1 MQPKNSF
8 GHRLLS
14 AFLAFV
20 MVLGLIPASVF
31 PVYAAG
37 FSNSLEEEMAN
48 AGGSLKATV
57 RIKSTA
63 QNAEYIYNAAG
74 KKVATWLGEYTTPGG
89 LSGYCYCANHQ
100 KEATS
105 SSPMTVTINGASKNT
120 DPMLV
125 NSYFLGFTGPERN
138 ADYFKKSIWLM
149 VVEHWPE
156 IVQSCSLAEMNGLTD
171 DEFRKATQMAIWMA
185 LKVPG
190 TDNPMLYIERQAIV
204 KGGVWQQEH
213 PANPLDKILW
223 ASQSTVAKRRM
234 CTAAIAIHYWA
245 SYLADNGMNMT
256 DRTPGPIARD
266 IDHSGALSAFA
277 IDPANLDFSSAGE
290 EGKGNIAE
298 AYEANPDQGIYL
310 INYNGKDYYTTY
322 WAFHSKSQPR
332 GNAQIAVEGTD
343 VPAGTVVAPLWTTCE
358 TDVQKMAEIGITPES
373 HKDMW
378 HDSTMPATK
387 LSLYQTVEL
396 FVGDG
401 DVTDSDVNKAQDGGA
416 LFGTYFK
423 VMIPKDSVVPNKSA
437 DIVLALSNSEVLS
450 YNCYVGTNSNNKLQP
465 FVIGANMG
473 SIETSGSIV
482 WGKSNTDYEFKIY
495 KKDGNGKLMDGI
507 TFKAVNDTTG
517 TILRATTVNGVATFT
532 VTNPDDIGPAG
543 NPYTWT
549 VTEENLPDGYL
560 LPPPVTIKPGQT
572 EIVINDKPEPTT
584 PEGIIQKIDA
594 KTHEGLQGAVFHF
607 RGISDGNA
615 DIEADFMSE
624 YDGKIN
630 IQWWN
635 PKEKQTYLPPG
646 TYEVREKTPPTGY
659 NFSDETVRYITLEYD
674 ALTGQTSHT
683 GPLIFENSK
692 KPHIII
698 EKAYRGQMLNG
709 AVFDVYKDGAWI
721 DTTEPSSNGIIEY
734 YGPDGNGL
742 ENGYYEF
749 VEKVVPPPEENGG
762 LHFIKDPIKQ
772 GVHVNVDDVHN
783 DVVVGKLYFENVEHP
798 CIQILKRD
806 ELTNAPLPGA
816 VFKVSIDGVDIGE
829 VTTGDDGYAVID
841 EETYGKFLDSSRDS
855 WTVTVEE
862 ITPPPGYTLSKEP
875 VQTQELHRDQTV
887 LPFVFDNAP
896 YPDLK
901 IIKKDAADESKVLPG
916 AIFDIAIDG
925 VVRFTKT
932 TNDAGEI
939 VITYDEFGKFLDE
952 TEGQDSWQITVTEK
966 TPPPGYLLP
975 PAEERSQT
983 QTLQKGETL
992 KEFVFKD
999 YKYPYIEILKLD
1011 AETKLPLAGT
1021 TFRVEIDGHEIS
1033 GPFVSDE
1040 NGIVRIE
1047 YEEYKEFLGDIS
1059 DPDKT
1064 WTITVT
1070 EINATEDYNRDP
1082 VDVNGWTQ
1090 TKTLSLG
1097 MSKIDFEFTDTHY
1110 RDIWVTKSDADN
1122 GWKLGGAKYKLHCVS
1137 LEDPELDLPAD
1148 RFATTE
1154 AGTGIA
1160 KFENVPNGIYEITEI
1175 EAPYGYQGTDEVFRI
1190 EVTSDSER
1198 VIDLP
1203 VKNEP
1208 LTGLTIRKIDSVSR
1222 QGVPGAKFTIT
1233 GYTNDG
1239 EYVDFGEKITDANGV
1254 ITLEGIE
1261 PGQYTITEI
1270 AVPDGYVLD
1279 STPRVIKVD
1288 EQHQSTYYEFE
1299 NRPTNSLY
1307 VLKLDAATGLPV
1319 PGVRFAVYT
1328 AGGTHVAD
1336 IETGENG
1343 YARLP
1348 GLLPGGY
1355 VVKEIWC
1362 PPDMIL
1368 DPTVQ
1373 TFEVKPDDEGKIYE
1387 LIFYNNEKTTLLL
1400 QKIDAKTRKPL
1411 EGAYFTIRK
1420 GDGTEVAVEQ
1430 RTDEHGLIILKNM
1443 DPGVYIVEEIRAPE
1457 GYILEGGERRIVL
1470 EANKTKSV
1478 IIENTKKGGLAIQKV
1493 DADTGAVLPGASF
1506 EVYSMDDRLLGTY
1519 QDLDMDG
1526 YIYVSDLEPGSYF
1539 IKEIKAPDG
1548 YILNDDKIKVEVKD
1562 SELTQI
1568 RVENTSTS
1576 MLTIS
1581 KIDADTKRPLTGAEF
1596 KIATLEGTV
1605 VKTGITDES
1614 GKLVLTGLNP
1624 GWYNVIEV
1632 KAPNGYILNDA
1643 PKMVQ
1648 IIDGKNA
1655 TVEIE
1660 NTAKNGLWLEK
1671 LDAETMTPLAGA
1683 VFEIYT
1689 MDDEFVGKY
1698 TTDTSGT
1705 INSTELAPGH
1715 YKIKEVKAPDGYLLD
1730 DEWQYFEMVEG
1741 KTTRITFKD
1750 WKRTVIRIE
1759 KYDAVTGD
1767 PLAGAVFEI
1776 RTADGKTVIGTY
1788 TTDVSGATYSL
1799 PIDPGAYVVEEI
1811 KAPDGYVL
1819 NTEIKPVNVEA
1830 GHMPEVV
1837 RFYNNPEETT
1847 IVKKVDSVTKQP
1859 LAGATFRL
1867 YDQEGDPI
1875 GEYTTNS
1882 DGIVLLPALA
1892 PGTYSIQ
1899 EVAAPEGYMIDNA
1912 CKMTFEVKPG
1922 QHASLTFTDTKKP
1935 GLQILKVDDKTGDP
1949 LAGATFD
1956 IYNSKG
1962 QRIYTQTTDEAGM
1975 LIFPNLDPGT
1985 YVVKEVKAPD
1995 GYTIAG
2001 KTEIIVIEAGDS
2013 IILTF
2018 PNTKDSGLNIKKT
2031 DPDGKPLAGAVFTVT
2046 RNSDG
2051 KVLGRY
2057 TTDATGCLAV
2067 EGLEP
2072 GDYTITEI
2080 VAPEGY
2086 VMTEESKV
2094 VTISNGEPS
2103 YVTFINEKLTGIEIT
2118 KVDSLTGEPLAGAQ
2132 FTVKTEDGDLVG
2144 TYTTGKN
2151 GIVTTE
2157 TLAPGRYEVRETVAP
2172 EGYVL
2177 PDTNGRLVTVKTGS
2191 VAKVM
2196 FEDAPFGNLVITK
2209 VDADTN
2215 KPLEGA
2221 VFKVMGGSG
2230 FSQTIGEYTTDSN
2243 GQIVINE
2250 MKPGAYYLV
2259 QEIKAPDGYVAEK
2272 NGIQSIYLRSGMNE
2286 LTFTNKKAPNLT
2298 IMKVDAVTKDPLPG
2312 AEFEVKSCAGKV
2324 VFTGQTD
2331 EFGQLIVPSLS
2342 AGCYIVTETKA
2353 PNGYSLSAEAQNVSM
2368 DGVNATT
2375 LTFEDQPLATLTI
2388 KKVSALSSEPLAGAS
2403 FEVRALD
2410 GSIVKSVTTDATGL
2424 AFVSGLTEGAYQ
2436 ITETQAPDGYVLTGD
2451 HIDFYVS
2458 AGKDNVLTVENYM
2471 NAGLVIRKVDKGT
2484 GELLQ
2489 GAKFSVEASDGSI
2502 AYTGTTDASGII
2514 MTGPLDPGTYTV
2526 REISAPDGYLL
2537 DSEPQVVE
2545 LKLNEVRTVEFAD
2558 SPLTSLLIE
2567 KVDSLTKETLA
2578 GARFKV
2584 TRIEDD
2590 KVITEGVTGID
2601 GLCLVSDLEPG
2612 KYLVEEVVAPEG
2624 YIMETDPIIADVELG
2639 KVAHVTFFNAPMTGI
2654 IIDSIDQDSKKPLAG
2669 STFEVWIQNGDKVCD
2684 LTTDATGR
2692 VQTPTL
2698 EPGFYVIKQTVVKD
2712 GYTIV
2717 TGEQVVEVKTGDQPV
2732 YVTFYA
2738 KPGYTLRIENVNAN
2752 DADVTISKSE
2762 FTVTQIDGTIVGTYI
2777 TDVNGQ
2783 ILVPGLKA
2791 GWYIVTNTKAGD
2803 GYVLNDKEFRVEVK
2817 SGTIA
2822 TVVVRS
2828 VPLTGLTIDVLDYDT
2843 KAPLEG
2849 AIFQVY
2855 VQNNEQLVNTFT
2867 SDTTG
2872 HIETG
2877 IMKEGYYVIK
2887 QLKAPDGYLVA
2898 EDQTIHLTTDGTS
2911 NVTFLNHKTKNVVLI
2926 CNDSNGNPLAG
2937 YTVEVKMQNG
2947 DVVGTFVTDAS
2958 GHIEVGALNPGY
2970 YEVKQIKAPDG
2981 YVLDSTVKTFY
2992 LSTETSV
2999 TIRFESAA
3007 KRNIIISCV
3016 DAATNKALADAQ
3028 FTVTKQ
3034 NGGLIGTYTTD
3045 EAGMAETELLDSGY
3059 YIVRQVKAADG
3070 YINENFEQTIYV
3082 GTEEAARII
3091 VQNKSMSNIVIRYE
3105 DAVTGAGVAGA
3116 VFEVSEQNGKYVGEF
3131 TTEAG
3136 GTVATIPLTSGYYV
3150 VKLKSAPANYG
3161 FVAESQTVFVSDGSS
3176 TTAIFKGSSM
3186 SSMMI
3191 LATDDSNKPL
3201 AGATFKVMN
3210 MDGSEVGVYTTDVS
3224 GSVSVMDLNAGYY
3237 RVIQTGA
3244 PNGFEPAEG
3253 EQIVQVKT
3261 GSAASVTFVSKAH
3274 TGAVIYT
3281 YDTNGNPVIGVR
3293 FEIKEQNGVVIGTY
3307 LSDST
3312 GMVNVPAMKPGFY
3325 EIKILAMPDGFS
3337 IAEKTQTVEVKTGSE
3352 VRLTFDLVSQGT
3364 IKIHLTDADTGA
3376 ALAGAKFKVTEMGGN
3391 LVGEYIT
3398 DNTGYA
3404 VSDKLNPGFY
3414 VVTQVEAADGYT
3426 FQAQP
3431 KNVEVKNGSAVAVEF
3446 TNDHYSAIILKNLN
3460 KANDAPLGGAKF
3472 TLTTI
3477 DGEIISDS
3485 IVVGHDGTT
3494 NLPQLEAGYYVLTQ
3508 TKAPDGFSLNPEK
3521 LQFKVGTGEP
3531 TVVTFYNAAQAT
3543 LHILSVD
3550 KDGNGISGMKVKVTR
3565 LDQSLVGEYTTDS
3578 TGRVI
3583 VNEVEPGWYVITET
3597 EAPDGYV
3604 ASSETQTIEVK
3615 ADTVTQATF
3624 THNKVAGLQ
3633 ILTTVSQTNKPLAGA
3648 TYEIEKLNGERVGT
3662 YTSNEQGL
3670 IYVNLTPDTYVVKQT
3685 ALPDGYTVDSAP
3697 RNVTVGTD
3705 SMTQLTYTVGQL
3717 SSMRIHI
3724 TDSATGK
3731 GIYGMR
3737 FLLKTVGGDI
3747 IGEYTTNDQGYIMLD
3762 RSLADGYY
3770 TLELIYAPDGYP
3782 VDHTPR
3788 TIQILN
3794 GETTEVKWSFSADAG
3809 QIQVVVRSSAYNE
3822 MLDLPMDSLLS
3833 GATFEI
3839 YNPDT
3844 YVVVDTI
3851 VSGADGVAASSP
3863 LPIGRYIIRQKS
3875 ASPYY
3880 NISDKEMEVKLK
3892 IANDVVRVEYYN
3904 QPAVVS
3910 LSHTIKTNTNVNAGS
3925 FMRVDFPTVN
3935 NASDTR
3941 LDDFYWHIKIPTDC
3955 ARAGTLYTG
3964 SWNTRA
3970 WYTVSYK
3977 TNMHDYRKMGANLL
3991 SSNQNNLDFSSTAL
4005 GLQTGEYVT
4014 DIMVNFGTISGD
4026 FQTVTPPAFYLYV
4039 MPNVYNGYKCIIRSE
4054 IGGKIGTEWQT
4065 ATATWTTNVLK
4076 STNLPGKLPTT
4087 GF

>member
-1 MQPKNSF
+1 MQLRNSI

-14 AFLAFV
+14 AFLALVILF
-20 MVLGLIPASVF
+20 GLIPSSVF
-31 PVYAAG
+31 PAFSNNFVSSFEEELKAAG
-37 FSNSLEEEMAN
+37 
-48 AGGSLKATV
+48 GQLKVAV
-57 RIKSTA
+57 NIKSTA
-63 QNAEYIYNAAG
+63 QGAATITSRETG
-74 KKVATWLGEYTTPGG
+74 KLATWLGEYKTPGG
-89 LSGYCYCANHQ
+89 LTGFCYCGDHRMR
-100 KEATS
+100 ATS
-105 SSPMTVTINGASKNT
+105 QKTMYITVSELSKSN
-120 DPMLV
+120 DAMLA
-125 NSYFLGFTGPERN
+125 NSYFMGYTDSVRDTTYFLKDLWPRVIQSWPQLEEKLCS
-138 ADYFKKSIWLM
+138 ADLIKGI
-149 VVEHWPE
+149 
-156 IVQSCSLAEMNGLTD
+156 TD
-171 DEFRKATQMAIWMA
+171 QEWQKATQIAIWMA
-185 LKVPG
+185 LKIPG
-190 TDNPMLYIERQAIV
+190 NNKPMLYVENQAIV
-204 KGGVWQQEH
+204 KDGVWQREPSDGSFDYVKWPGDESYGQRR
-213 PANPLDKILW
+213 IL
-223 ASQSTVAKRRM
+223 A
-234 CTAAIAIHYWA
+234 AAIAIHYRA
-245 SYLADNGMNMT
+245 SMLVDEGQNFTERIPGAAARNIDKDSLSQYMVSAAD
-256 DRTPGPIARD
+256 
-266 IDHSGALSAFA
+266 
-277 IDPANLDFSSAGE
+277 LDFSSAGPDNS
-290 EGKGNIAE
+290 GNIAK
-298 AYEANPDQGIYL
+298 AYEANPENGIYKTT
-310 INYNGKDYYTTY
+310 YKGKEYYTTY
-322 WAFHSKSQPR
+322 WAFISKTQPE
-332 GNAQIAVEGTD
+332 GYAKVTVEGSK
-343 VPAGTVVAPLWTTCE
+343 VPAGTMIGPMWS
-358 TDVQKMAEIGITPES
+358 TDATDLAQMAKIGITPENS
-373 HKDMW
+373 PDLFL
-378 HDSTMPATK
+378 DGTEAGSSILLFQRNK
-387 LSLYQTVEL
+387 LK
-396 FVGDG
+396 VGVG
-401 DVTDSDVNKAQDGGA
+401 DVTEADMNAAQGGYT
-416 LFGTYFK
+416 FGTYFK
-423 VMIPKDSVVPNKSA
+423 VMIPVDSVNAQRSA
-437 DIVLALSNSEVLS
+437 QILLKLENPQVLS
-450 YNCYVGTNSNNKLQP
+450 YNCYVGSNTNSAYQP
-465 FVIGANMG
+465 FVFGSTDGSLSTTG
-473 SIETSGSIV
+473 SIIWKKEGTEPS
-482 WGKSNTDYEFKIY
+482 EFSIY
-495 KKDGNGKLMDGI
+495 KKDSSGALIDGI
-507 TFKAVNDTTG
+507 EFTAKNLTTG
-517 TILRATTVNGVATFT
+517 TTAKAVTQNGIATFK
-532 VTNPDDIGPAG
+532 VSAEDMGPEG
-543 NPYTWT
+543 NPYTWLI
-549 VTEENLPDGYL
+549 TETPSEGYKTIPPFEMKPGDPPKVVVNETNS
-560 LPPPVTIKPGQT
+560 PPP
-572 EIVINDKPEPTT
+572 PESVVK
-584 PEGIIQKIDA
+584 KIDA
-594 KTHEGLQGAVFHF
+594 NTKEGLAGAVINF
-607 RGISDGNA
+607 RGLDESNA
-615 DIEADFMSE
+615 GVDADYMTE
-624 YDGKIN
+624 YGGVIN
-630 IQWWN
+630 IQWWDPDGQN
-635 PKEKQTYLPPG
+635 YLPPG
-646 TYEVREKTPPTGY
+646 HYEVREKTPPKGY
-659 NFSDETVRYITLEYD
+659 NLADEDVRSLELVWNE
-674 ALTGQTSHT
+674 ALQEASHT
-683 GPLIFENSK
+683 GPIIFENSR
-692 KPHIII
+692 KPYITI
-698 EKAYRGQMLNG
+698 EKYDQTTPLEGVKFN
-709 AVFDVYKDGAWI
+709 VFKDGRLI
-721 DTTEPSSNGIIEY
+721 DTTEGTLNGKIEY
-734 YGPDGNGL
+734 YGPDGTGL

-749 VEKVVPPPEENGG
+749 QEVAAPDPDENGG
-762 LHFIKDPIKQ
+762 KHYLYSDQKIGIQVDVSTENPSLHV
-772 GVHVNVDDVHN
+772 GTVH
-783 DVVVGKLYFENVEHP
+783 FENSGVPVIRIYKCSEVDG
-798 CIQILKRD
+798 L
-806 ELTNAPLPGA
+806 PLVGA
-816 VFKVSIDGVDIGE
+816 VFDVSIDDRKIGSFTTDENGYIDITEE
-829 VTTGDDGYAVID
+829 VYGDYLGD
-841 EETYGKFLDSSRDS
+841 ETRDS
-855 WTVTVEE
+855 WTVTVTE
-862 ITPPPGYTLSKEP
+862 ITPPPGYTLSKNP
-875 VQTQELHRDQTV
+875 TQQAELTRGTTM
-887 LPFVFDNAP
+887 LPFTFENAP
-896 YPDLK
+896 YADLEILK
-901 IIKKDAADESKVLPG
+901 VDAADESKVLPG

-925 VVRFTKT
+925 VVRFTEK
-932 TNDAGEI
+932 TNDEGKI
-939 VITYDEFGKFLDE
+939 LITYDEFGKFLDE

-992 KEFVFKD
+992 KKFVFKD

-1011 AETKLPLAGT
+1011 SETKQPLAGT
-1021 TFRVEIDGHEIS
+1021 TFRVEIDGREVS

-1040 NGIVRIE
+1040 HGIVRIE

-1059 DPDKT
+1059 NPDKT

-1070 EINATEDYNRDP
+1070 EINASEDYNRDP

-1137 LEDPELDLPAD
+1137 LEDPELDMPAD

-1160 KFENVPNGIYEITEI
+1160 KFENVPNGVYEITEV
-1175 EAPYGYQGTDEVFRI
+1175 EAPAGYQGTDEVFRI
-1190 EVTSDSER
+1190 EVTSESER
-1198 VIDLP
+1198 IIDLP

-1208 LTGLTIRKIDSVSR
+1208 LTGLTIRKIDSVSK

-1261 PGQYTITEI
+1261 PGQYTLTEI
-1270 AVPDGYVLD
+1270 AVPDGYILD

-1299 NRPTNSLY
+1299 NKPTNSLY

-1336 IETGENG
+1336 LETGENG

-1373 TFEVKPDDEGKIYE
+1373 TFEVEEDDAGEIYY
-1387 LIFYNNEKTTLLL
+1387 LTFYNNEKTTLLL
-1400 QKIDAKTRKPL
+1400 QKIDTDTRQPL

-1430 RTDEHGLIILKNM
+1430 RTDENGLILLKNM

-1457 GYILEGGERRIVL
+1457 GYVLEGGERRIVL
-1470 EANKTKSV
+1470 EANKTKNV
-1478 IIENTKKGGLAIQKV
+1478 VIENTKKGGLAIQKV

-1519 QDLDMDG
+1519 ADLDMDG

-1539 IKEIKAPDG
+1539 IKEIKAPNG
-1548 YILNDDKIKVEVKD
+1548 YILNSSMIKIQVKD
-1562 SELTQI
+1562 AEMTQI
-1568 RVENTSTS
+1568 RVENSSSS

-1581 KIDADTKRPLTGAEF
+1581 KVDADTNRPLAGAQF
-1596 KIATLEGTV
+1596 QIATLEGAV
-1605 VKTGITDES
+1605 VKTGTTDET
-1614 GKLVLTGLNP
+1614 GKLVITGLNP
-1624 GWYNVIEV
+1624 GWYNVIEI
-1632 KAPNGYILNDA
+1632 KAPNGYVLNNE
-1643 PKMVQ
+1643 PTMIQ
-1648 IIDGKNA
+1648 IVEGKNA

-1689 MDDEFVGKY
+1689 MEDVFVGKY

-1705 INSTELAPGH
+1705 INTDELVPGH

-1730 DEWQYFEMVEG
+1730 DEWKYFEMIEG
-1741 KTTRITFKD
+1741 ETTHVTFKD

-1767 PLAGAVFEI
+1767 PLAGAVFEV

-1788 TTDVSGATYSL
+1788 TTDVSGSTYSL
-1799 PIDPGAYVVEEI
+1799 PVNPGAYVVEEI
-1811 KAPDGYVL
+1811 SAPDGYVL
-1819 NTEIKPVNVEA
+1819 NTEIQPINVEA

-1837 RFYNNPEETT
+1837 RFYNQPEETT
-1847 IVKKVDSVTKQP
+1847 IVKKVDSETKQP

-1867 YDQEGDPI
+1867 FDQEGDAI
-1875 GEYTTNS
+1875 GEYTTDS

-1935 GLQILKVDDKTGDP
+1935 GIQILKVDDKTGDP
-1949 LAGATFD
+1949 LAGATFE
-1956 IYNSKG
+1956 IFNQRN
-1962 QRIYTQTTDEAGM
+1962 QRIYTQTTDESGM

-1985 YVVKEVKAPD
+1985 YFVREVKAPD
-1995 GYTIAG
+1995 GYTL
-2001 KTEIIVIEAGDS
+2001 TNESQTVVIEAGDS
-2013 IILTF
+2013 VILTF
-2018 PNTKDSGLNIKKT
+2018 TNTKDSGLNVKKT

-2072 GDYTITEI
+2072 GDYTVTEVI
-2080 VAPEGY
+2080 APEGY
-2086 VMTEESKV
+2086 VMSEESKV
-2094 VTISNGEPS
+2094 VTISKGEPS
-2103 YVTFINEKLTGIEIT
+2103 YVSFINEKKTVIEIT
-2118 KVDSLTGEPLAGAQ
+2118 KVDSQTGEPLEGAV
-2132 FTVKTEDGDLVG
+2132 FTVSTMDGKLLG

-2151 GIVTTE
+2151 GIAVTDTME
-2157 TLAPGRYEVRETVAP
+2157 PGTYVVRETVAP
-2172 EGYVL
+2172 DGYSLPLEGRNVVL
-2177 PDTNGRLVTVKTGS
+2177 KAGS

-2196 FEDAPFGNLVITK
+2196 FEDDAFGQLVISK
-2209 VDADTN
+2209 VDADTDE
-2215 KPLEGA
+2215 PLTGA
-2221 VFKVMGGSG
+2221 QFKILGGDG
-2230 FSQTIGEYTTDSN
+2230 FSQTVGEYTTDSN
-2243 GQIVINE
+2243 GQIVLNDLT
-2250 MKPGAYYLV
+2250 PGSYLV
-2259 QEIKAPDGYVAEK
+2259 QETKAPAGYAVGENSSQVVNLK
-2272 NGIQSIYLRSGMNE
+2272 SGLNE
-2286 LTFTNKKAPNLT
+2286 LTFTNKKAPGLT
-2298 IMKVDAVTKDPLPG
+2298 IKKVDAVTKDPLPG
-2312 AEFEVKSCAGKV
+2312 AEFEVKSCTGKV

-2331 EFGQLIVPSLS
+2331 EFGQLLVPSLE

-2368 DGVNATT
+2368 DGVSATT

-2471 NAGLVIRKVDKGT
+2471 NAGIVIRKVDKGT
-2484 GELLQ
+2484 GKLLQ
-2489 GAKFSVEASDGSI
+2489 GAKFSVETSDGSI

-2514 MTGPLDPGTYTV
+2514 MTGPLTPGTYVV
-2526 REISAPDGYLL
+2526 REISAPSGYLL

-2612 KYLVEEVVAPEG
+2612 KYLVEEIVAPEG
-2624 YIMETDPIIADVELG
+2624 YIMETDPIIADVALG

-2654 IIDSIDQDSKKPLAG
+2654 IIDSVDQDSKEPLSG
-2669 STFEVWIQNGDKVCD
+2669 STFEVWIQNGDKVCE
-2684 LTTDATGR
+2684 LTTDSTGR

-2698 EPGFYVIKQTVVKD
+2698 EPGFYVVKQTVVKD
-2712 GYTIV
+2712 GYTVV
-2717 TGEQVVEVKTGDQPV
+2717 TGEQVVEVKSGDQPV

-2738 KPGYTLRIENVNAN
+2738 KPGYTLRIENVNDK

-2762 FTVTQIDGTIVGTYI
+2762 FSVEKIDGTIIGTYV

-2783 ILVPGLKA
+2783 ILVPGLEA
-2791 GWYIVTNTKAGD
+2791 GWYIATNTKPGE
-2803 GYVLNDKEFRVEVK
+2803 GYVLNEKEFRVEVK
-2817 SGTIA
+2817 AGTIA

-2828 VPLTGLTIDVLDYDT
+2828 TPLTGLTIDVLDYDT

-2849 AIFQVY
+2849 AVFQVY
-2855 VQNNEQLVNTFT
+2855 VQNGQLVNTFT

-2877 IMKEGYYVIK
+2877 IMDEGYYVIK
-2887 QLKAPDGYLVA
+2887 QLKAPDGYLAA
-2898 EDQTIHLTTDGTS
+2898 EDQTIQLSTNSPS
-2911 NVTFLNHKTKNVVLI
+2911 NATFLNQKTKNVTLI

-2937 YTVEVKMQNG
+2937 YTVEVKKQNG
-2947 DVVGTFVTDAS
+2947 EVIGTFVTDAS
-2958 GHIEVGALNPGY
+2958 GHIEISSLNPGY
-2970 YEVKQIKAPDG
+2970 YEIKQIKAPDG
-2981 YVLDSTVKTFY
+2981 FVLDSTVKTFY
-2992 LSTETSV
+2992 LSAESSV
-2999 TIRFESAA
+2999 TIRFESAS
-3007 KRNIIISCV
+3007 KQNIIVSCV
-3016 DAATNKALADAQ
+3016 DAATNQALAGAQ

-3045 EAGMAETELLDSGY
+3045 EAGMVETELLNSGY
-3059 YIVRQVKAADG
+3059 YVIRQVKAADG
-3070 YINENFEQTIYV
+3070 YINENFEQTIYI
-3082 GTEEAARII
+3082 GTEEPARII

-3105 DAVTGAGVAGA
+3105 DALAGTGVAGA
-3116 VFEVSEQNGKYVGEF
+3116 TFEVSEQNGKYVGEF

-3136 GTVATIPLTSGYYV
+3136 GSVATTSLTPGYYV
-3150 VKLKSAPANYG
+3150 VELKSTPTGYG
-3161 FVAESQTVFVSDGSS
+3161 FTAEKQTVLVSEGSP
-3176 TTAIFKGSSM
+3176 TTVVFKGTST

-3191 LATDDSNKPL
+3191 LAKDDSNKPL
-3201 AGATFKVMN
+3201 ANATFKVLN
-3210 MDGSEVGVYTTDVS
+3210 MDGSEVGVYTTDIS
-3224 GSVSVMDLNAGYY
+3224 GSVSVMDLSAGYY
-3237 RVIQTGA
+3237 RVSQTNA
-3244 PNGFEPAEG
+3244 PNGYEAAEG
-3253 EQIVQVKT
+3253 EQIVQVKS
-3261 GSAASVTFVSKAH
+3261 GSVASVTFVSKTY
-3274 TGAVIYT
+3274 TGAVIYIAAT
-3281 YDTNGNPVIGVR
+3281 DGSPVTGVR
-3293 FEIKEQNGVVIGTY
+3293 FEVREQNGNVIGTY

-3325 EIKILAMPDGFS
+3325 EISILDIPDGFS
-3337 IAEKTQTVEVKTGSE
+3337 ISEKTQTIEVKTGGE

-3364 IKIHLTDADTGA
+3364 VKIHLTDADTGA

-3391 LVGEYIT
+3391 LIGEYTT

-3404 VSDKLNPGFY
+3404 VSSSLNPGYY
-3414 VVTQVEAADGYT
+3414 VVTQVGAADNYT
-3426 FQAQP
+3426 FQEES
-3431 KNVEVKNGSAVAVEF
+3431 KNVEVKSGSATAVEF
-3446 TNDHYSAIILKNLN
+3446 TNSQYSAIILKNLN
-3460 KANDAPLGGAKF
+3460 KTTEAPLGGAKF

-3477 DGEIISDS
+3477 DGTVISDA
-3485 IVVGHDGTT
+3485 IEVGHDGTA
-3494 NLPQLEAGYYVLTQ
+3494 NLPQLEVGYYVLTQ
-3508 TKAPDGFSLNPEK
+3508 TTAPDGFSVNSEK

-3531 TVVTFYNAAQAT
+3531 TVITFYNQAQAT
-3543 LHILSVD
+3543 LHVLSVD

-3565 LDQSLVGEYTTDS
+3565 LDQSLVGEYMTDS

-3583 VNEVEPGWYVITET
+3583 VNAVEPGWYVITEVS
-3597 EAPDGYV
+3597 APEGYV

-3633 ILTTVSQTNKPLAGA
+3633 ILTTVGQTNAPLAGA
-3648 TYEIEKLNGERVGT
+3648 TYIVEKLNGERVGT

-3670 IYVNLTPDTYVVKQT
+3670 IYVNLSPDTYVVKQT
-3685 ALPDGYTVDSAP
+3685 ALPEGYTVDSAP

-3705 SMTQLTYTVGQL
+3705 STTQLTYTIGQL
-3717 SSMRIHI
+3717 SSMRILI
-3724 TDSATGK
+3724 TDSATGN

-3737 FLLKTVGGDI
+3737 FLLKTVGGEI

-3762 RSLADGYY
+3762 RSMTDGYY

-3809 QIQVVVRSSAYNE
+3809 QIQIVVRSSAYNE

-3844 YVVVDTI
+3844 YAVVDTI
-3851 VSGADGVAASSP
+3851 VSGSDGVAASSP
-3863 LPIGRYIIRQKS
+3863 LPIGRYIVRQKS
-3875 ASPYY
+3875 AAPYY
-3880 NISDKEMEVKLK
+3880 NSSDKEMEVKLK

-3904 QPAVVS
+3904 QPAVIS
-3910 LSHTIKTNTNVNAGS
+3910 LSHTIKSNENVSAGS
-3925 FMRVDFPTVN
+3925 FMRVDFPILN

-3941 LDDFYWHIKIPTDC
+3941 FDDFYWHIKIPTDC

-3964 SWNTRA
+3964 SWDTKA

-3977 TNMHDYRKMGANLL
+3977 TNMNDYRQMGANLL

-4014 DIMVNFGTISGD
+4014 DLRVNFGTVSGS
-4026 FQTVTPPAFYLYV
+4026 FKTVTPPAFYLYV
-4039 MPNVYNGYKCIIRSE
+4039 MPNVYDGYKCIIRSE

-4076 STNLPGKLPTT
+4076 STTLPGKLPTT